1 MLTPENA
8 MALGYWF
15 AGFAVFAF
23 VAVMAWLAW
32 ETGRNDKPKGGGA

>member
-8 MALGYWF
+8 QVIGYGF

-32 ETGRNDKPKGGGA
+32 ETGRDDKPKGGGA